1 MWPMLTLRGGGGGC
15 GGEARDDE
23 RKESSEEAS
32 LRSVV
37 RQEGMMGVDDE
48 EGRWLIVLMTDSHL
62 FFAVS
67 ISPQIGRAHV

>member
-1 MWPMLTLRGGGGGC
+1 MIEGRRRIHRTDSMWPMLTLRGGGGGC

-48 EGRWLIVLMTDSHL
+48 ELVGANDFREC
-62 FFAVS
+62 
-67 ISPQIGRAHV
+67 